1 MQKCMH
7 CSSCK
12 HRRGVLVFS
21 HFRKKLPEKYCFKLV
36 HIYYLMDL
44 QMSSIDAKSRTG
56 LT

>member
-44 QMSSIDAKSRTG
+44 QMSSVDAKSRTG